1 MRVGFAIIVG
11 LAASAALIVV
21 LVAAG
26 APVWAGLVL
35 LAVLDVAII
44 GWGYAAVRRMG
55 DSLAR
60 RGRGLCD
67 QSGIPQMGY
76 HCLMSWLVGSVR
88 RIACS
93 TRSSS

>member
-55 DSLAR
+55 
-60 RGRGLCD
+60 
-67 QSGIPQMGY
+67 
-76 HCLMSWLVGSVR
+76 
-88 RIACS
+88 
-93 TRSSS
+93 TR

>member
-11 LAASAALIVV
+11 LAASAALTVV
-21 LVAAG
+21 LVVAAG

-55 DSLAR
+55 ER
-60 RGRGLCD
+60 
-67 QSGIPQMGY
+67 
-76 HCLMSWLVGSVR
+76 
-88 RIACS
+88 
-93 TRSSS
+93 